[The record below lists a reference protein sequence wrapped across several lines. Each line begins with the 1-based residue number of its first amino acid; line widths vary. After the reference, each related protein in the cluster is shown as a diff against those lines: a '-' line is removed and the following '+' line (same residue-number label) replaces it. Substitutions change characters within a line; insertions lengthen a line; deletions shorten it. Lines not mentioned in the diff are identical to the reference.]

1 MGWEVKHFFSH
12 PNELLIL
19 AYPEN
24 LVKIGLLIQELVK
37 GGGLFGDEVGFESK
51 KILLTS

>member
-1 MGWEVKHFFSH
+1 MECNGVLREKKVFQH

-24 LVKIGLLIQELVK
+24 LVKIRLLVQELVK
-37 GGGLFGDEVGFESK
+37 EGG
-51 KILLTS
+51 